1 MTRRSVDLHSA
12 TPPEWVEVILERFDE
27 FLCDHANCE
36 RKASALAISLAVRHP
51 ERTAMIPTLLEL
63 AREELEH
70 FAEVYSLMAE
80 RGLHLVRDAPDP
92 YVNALLGTLRSG
104 REERFLDRMLISS
117 IIECRGAERFR
128 IIAEA
133 LEDAALGA
141 FYERFWKAEAKH
153 GHQFVDMVLPYF
165 DADAVYARLDAL
177 MAREAEIVTE
187 LPWRA
192 SLH

>member
-1 MTRRSVDLHSA
+1 MTRRSVELHSA
-12 TPPEWVEVILERFDE
+12 TPPEWVEVIIENFDE

-36 RKASALAISLAVRHP
+36 RKASALAVSLAVRHP
-51 ERTAMIPTLLEL
+51 ERAAMIPTLLTL
-63 AREELEH
+63 AQEELEH
-70 FAEVYSLMAE
+70 FAEVYALMAS
-80 RGLHLVRDAPDP
+80 RGLRLVKDCPDP

-104 REERFLDRMLISS
+104 REQRFLDRMLVSS
-117 IIECRGAERFR
+117 VIECRGAERFR
-128 IIAEA
+128 IISRA
-133 LEDAALGA
+133 LEDPALSA

-165 DADAVYARLDAL
+165 DSEEIYERLDQL
-177 MAREAEIVTE
+177 MAREAEIVAS